1 MGLWCCVEYSHN
13 CSFTFQESEE
23 HPLIVDP
30 HDDEDGTLHEQFLV
44 SVADVKVPKRG
55 KKGRPGGTLRKAPTA
70 PKRFKSSY
78 ICFFM
83 AKQSEIKNE
92 LGDQATVSNISKR
105 SAEMWK
111 TLSAEERGHWDEVA
125 ARDKERYM
133 MEKAMYTGPWQI
145 PWKRAKKDPSA
156 PKRPSSAFLY
166 FSQGRRSQ
174 IKEANPDL
182 RNTQVS
188 RVLGEMWR
196 SLSDD
201 ERRPHLEK
209 EKEEREKYKVAM
221 TEWKQENEAKQEAQQ
236 KVLAETERHLQMHR
250 QSMNM
255 QEAQAQ
261 LMADPFGPQSGLVPN
276 PYMPMPPMGYNP
288 RTFYISKVMP
298 HQ

>member
-1 MGLWCCVEYSHN
+1 MNL
-13 CSFTFQESEE
+13 FKPQESKD
-23 HPLIVDP
+23 HPLFADP
-30 HDDEDGTLHEQFLV
+30 QDDEDGTLHGQFLL
-44 SVADVKVPKRG
+44 SVTDANGPKRG
-55 KKGRPGGTLRKAPTA
+55 KKGRPGGALRKAPNA

-111 TLSAEERGHWDEVA
+111 TLSAEERGHWNEVA
-125 ARDKERYM
+125 DKDKERYN
-133 MEKAMYTGPWQI
+133 MEKALYTGPWQV

-156 PKRPSSAFLY
+156 PKRPMSAFLY

-174 IKEANPDL
+174 IKAANPDL

-188 RVLGEMWR
+188 RILGEMWR
-196 SLSDD
+196 NLSDD

-221 TEWKQENEAKQEAQQ
+221 SEWKQENEAKQEAQQ
-236 KVLAETERHLQMHR
+236 NVLAETERQTQMHR
-250 QSMNM
+250 QSINM
-255 QEAQAQ
+255 SEAQAQ
-261 LMADPFGPQSGLVPN
+261 LLADPFGPHSGLVPN
-276 PYMPMPPMGYNP
+276 PYMHMPPMGFNP
-288 RTFYISKVMP
+288 RTFIV
-298 HQ
+298 